1 MPPMTTASTLP
12 RGNTALDTI
21 MQAQVKNSTVSWTST
36 VESSFYEKLGV
47 SPMPINMMM
56 TGYKCRW

>member
-1 MPPMTTASTLP
+1 
-12 RGNTALDTI
+12 